1 MVCSIVF
8 LENAHFAWMN
18 VTTLGSDVLL
28 SGSIRLYLAIESP
41 ISGKF
46 DQLIF
51 QAADFFIRRIINF
64 PIKNDQ
70 FIGIPHCIPKLYI
83 VGYIITY

>member
-28 SGSIRLYLAIESP
+28 SGQY
-41 ISGKF
+41 
-46 DQLIF
+46 D
-51 QAADFFIRRIINF
+51 
-64 PIKNDQ
+64 
-70 FIGIPHCIPKLYI
+70 C
-83 VGYIITY
+83 T